1 MLDTDKETQILD
13 LFQEVKPLSDY
24 VSDGFKKVKKK
35 MSHLSSSNEALPET
49 FLKVQL
55 TQLQE
60 HDFNEEIYP
69 SQDDNVTVRQVM
81 ESILT
86 NGFDGVITCT
96 KGDNYHQ
103 TIYIAYLTSVE

>member
-35 MSHLSSSNEALPET
+35 MSYLSSSNEALPET

-55 TQLQE
+55 SQLQE
-60 HDFNEEIYP
+60 HD
-69 SQDDNVTVRQVM
+69 
-81 ESILT
+81 LT
-86 NGFDGVITCT
+86 KKYTPHKMIM
-96 KGDNYHQ
+96 
-103 TIYIAYLTSVE
+103 